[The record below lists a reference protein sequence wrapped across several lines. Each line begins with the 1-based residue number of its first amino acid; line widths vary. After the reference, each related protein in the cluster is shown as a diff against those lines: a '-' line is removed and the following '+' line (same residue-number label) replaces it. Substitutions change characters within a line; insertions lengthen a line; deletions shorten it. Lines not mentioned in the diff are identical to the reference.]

1 MKRYILYIG
10 MAMLLAF
17 ASCEKDTVQDGE
29 VPLELLALSTDEP
42 LEAVS
47 KGETIEIFAI
57 SRYMPTCRVT
67 YSNANDSEWITCY
80 VGAKDSF
87 NVPLKF
93 VVKENKSFEDR
104 TATISVVIRDD
115 NYDVEY
121 CKDIVLTQKAA
132 IPTATDEGEREVPAD
147 KYQLS
152 FIIKTNLPSYQII
165 SNKSWVAFNKTTG
178 SNNTS
183 VIATIDANPYAST
196 RTATISIKSNDG
208 TFEVVK
214 IVQKPMVYSWSTEY
228 NGSEVENNELVI
240 DAPWYTQ
247 SYTVVINT
255 NMPWKCEQSSTNWY
269 TVNVGS
275 VTDVPVQTKSTKTEF
290 KFTLKENRVADR
302 TQKFTIYSTRDRSYS
317 TTITVR
323 QAYAPS
329 LSFANSSTGT
339 TLLYEAA
346 NYSLNVETSAKWSA
360 ASDANWLKIKTEK
373 GEGKGAIEYSVEENM
388 AAEPRVANIVVSLDE
403 YPDVEVLYEVTQ
415 ACDNTI
421 HYTATAKLDLRTS
434 SSCWGDDIVEH
445 EYDEDSK
452 EGYIEFHTAP
462 TKVGSYAFQSSAGLI
477 SVQLPKT
484 ITLIDG
490 NAFYSCSSL
499 ESVNIPDS
507 VTTIG
512 SSAFSGCS
520 ALKVVN
526 IPNGITS
533 IGSSLFINCSSLTTV
548 AIPESVTSI
557 GNYAFDQCSALTTIS
572 IPESVTSIGISAF
585 RGCTSLISVTIPAS
599 VTSIGNGAFVDF
611 TGELIINSKIIETDD
626 TYRASWLGDQL
637 TKLTIG
643 GDVTKIGEYVFLNC
657 VSLTSV
663 TIQNSVQSIGS
674 YAFSNCVSLTSVT
687 IPNSVQSIGSH
698 AFRNCESLTSV
709 TIPNSVQSI
718 GNNAFSNC
726 ESLTSVTVPNSVQSI
741 GDYTFSSCD
750 SLTSV
755 IIGYGVTSIGD
766 NAFSFCASLASVTIP
781 NSVTTIGSSAFRSCG
796 SLISVTIPDSVTLI
810 GNSAFYECS
819 KLTSVIISDSVTTIG
834 SSAFYSCSSL
844 KSVTIPNSVTSI
856 GTNAFE
862 GCSALK
868 SMVIGTG
875 VTSIGGCV
883 FSGCTGTLTVNCNI
897 PSSESS
903 YQGAF
908 YDSKFTSVEIGNGVT
923 TIGDYAFYY
932 CRALKS
938 VTIPNS
944 VTSIGISAFR
954 NCSALESM
962 VVGTGVTSI
971 GNSAFYGCTGTLT
984 VNCNIP
990 SVASYTQ
997 GAFYESKFTSVEI
1010 GNGVTTIGDY
1020 AFYYCRA
1027 LESVTIPNSVTSIG
1041 KCAFY
1046 ACSNYLVNVYCKPT
1060 TPPSGGSNMF
1070 YSTNGWKIYV
1080 PAGSVDSYKSK
1091 NYWSSYS
1098 NYITAYDF

>member
-1 MKRYILYIG
+1 
-10 MAMLLAF
+10 MLLAF

-147 KYQLS
+147 KSQLS

-214 IVQKPMVYSWSTEY
+214 IAQKPMVYSWSTEY

-302 TQKFTIYSTRDRSYS
+302 TQKFTIYSTRDRSYI

-339 TLLYEAA
+339 RLLYEAA

-360 ASDANWLKIKTEK
+360 VSDANWLKIKTEK

-403 YPDVEVLYEVTQ
+403 YPDVEMLYKVTQ

-434 SSCWGDDIVEH
+434 SSYWGDDIVEH

-462 TKVGSYAFQSSAGLI
+462 TKVGSYAFQSSAGVI

-484 ITLIDG
+484 ITLIGG
-490 NAFYSCSSL
+490 NAFSYCSSL

-507 VTTIG
+507 VTSIG
-512 SSAFSGCS
+512 ISAFSGCS

-572 IPESVTSIGISAF
+572 IPESVTSIGVSAF

-599 VTSIGNGAFVDF
+599 VTSIGNGAFENF

-626 TYRASWLGDQL
+626 TYRASWLGGQL

-643 GDVTKIGEYVFLNC
+643 GDVTKIGEYVFYGC
-657 VSLTSV
+657 DSLTSV
-663 TIQNSVQSIGS
+663 TIPNSVQSIGR
-674 YAFSNCVSLTSVT
+674 YAFGNCVSLTSVT
-687 IPNSVQSIGSH
+687 IPNSVQSIGD
-698 AFRNCESLTSV
+698 
-709 TIPNSVQSI
+709 
-718 GNNAFSNC
+718 NAFSNC

-781 NSVTTIGSSAFRSCG
+781 NSVTTIGSSAFRSCS
-796 SLISVTIPDSVTLI
+796 SLISVTIPDSVTTI
-810 GNSAFYECS
+810 GSSAFYYCS
-819 KLTSVIISDSVTTIG
+819 GLISVTISDSVTTID
-834 SSAFYSCSSL
+834 SSAFRSCGSL
-844 KSVTIPNSVTSI
+844 TSVTIPNSVTSI
-856 GTNAFE
+856 GTNAFKD
-862 GCSALK
+862 CSALK

-875 VTSIGGCV
+875 VTSIGDCV

-897 PSSESS
+897 PSSASS
-903 YQGAF
+903 Y
-908 YDSKFTSVEIGNGVT
+908 
-923 TIGDYAFYY
+923 
-932 CRALKS
+932 
-938 VTIPNS
+938 
-944 VTSIGISAFR
+944 
-954 NCSALESM
+954 
-962 VVGTGVTSI
+962 
-971 GNSAFYGCTGTLT
+971 
-984 VNCNIP
+984 
-990 SVASYTQ
+990 Q

-1091 NYWSSYS
+1091 NYWSNYS